1 VNLTSG
7 PELSVKERR
16 GRENGPARGKLGCGG
31 SELGLWAA
39 RVRRK
44 GRGVVGPKGRV

>member
-16 GRENGPARGKLGCGG
+16 GRENGPAWGKLGCGG